1 MKTALLFGSSGLI
14 GGHLLKQ
21 LINNDNYSEI
31 KLFVRS
37 IPEIAKEPSNR
48 YSPPFIRK
56 NKPRIIAKK
65 SIL

>member
-37 IPEIAKEPSNR
+37 IPEISN
-48 YSPPFIRK
+48 PKIK
-56 NKPRIIAKK
+56 IIKTDFNN
-65 SIL
+65 L